1 MYQTPG
7 VVKFIKTE
15 GRTVVARRL
24 GRRTR
29 ELEEERVSVWEDGQ
43 GLEMD
48 GSNDRTTHEHTQ
60 CHRTNG
66 KLQIVK
72 MANFIVYILPQ
83 LKKQTSRPPGD
94 C

>member
-1 MYQTPG
+1 M
-7 VVKFIKTE
+7 
-15 GRTVVARRL
+15 VARRL
-24 GRRTR
+24 GRRTG

-83 LKKQTSRPPGD
+83 FKKKNKQATRRLLTKGTAQESTHWKD
-94 C
+94 

>member
-1 MYQTPG
+1 M
-7 VVKFIKTE
+7 
-15 GRTVVARRL
+15 VARRL
-24 GRRTR
+24 GRRTG

-48 GSNDRTTHEHTQ
+48 GSNNRTTHEHTQ

-83 LKKQTSRPPGD
+83 LKKKKKQATRRLLTKGTAQESTH
-94 C
+94 

>member
-1 MYQTPG
+1 MPEAWGGGQG
-7 VVKFIKTE
+7 
-15 GRTVVARRL
+15 
-24 GRRTR
+24 

-83 LKKQTSRPPGD
+83 FKKKLRPPGD